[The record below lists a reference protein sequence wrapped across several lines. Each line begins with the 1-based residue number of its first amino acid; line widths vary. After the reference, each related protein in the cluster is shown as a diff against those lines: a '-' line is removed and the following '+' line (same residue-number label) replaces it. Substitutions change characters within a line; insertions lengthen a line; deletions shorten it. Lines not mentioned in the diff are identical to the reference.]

1 MVASQNGCIRG
12 KTTKIQVRSP
22 VFNRLKAALAHPLT
36 RNMSIDDPET
46 TVLRAEIVREKAFLR
61 RIYQTWYRLLI
72 ENIPSGEGQIAEIG
86 SGAGFLKELYPR
98 AITSEVFH
106 SLDVNV
112 VYDATSMPFK
122 AGKLRA
128 LLLVDVLHHI
138 PDPTAFFSEATR
150 CVKSGGRCLMVEPW
164 NTGWSRWVYKRLHH
178 EPFDVSGEWT
188 IPCTGPLSGANGA
201 LPWILF
207 ERDHEIFSRR
217 FPKWRISRITPIMP
231 LVYLLSG
238 GVSLRSIFP
247 AWTYPFIRRAE
258 TSFGLEE
265 KAAMFALI
273 ILDRI

>member
-1 MVASQNGCIRG
+1 MATSQDGCICS
-12 KTTKIQVRSP
+12 TATKIQVRCL

-36 RNMSIDDPET
+36 RDLSIDDPET
-46 TVLRAEIVREKAFLR
+46 TDLRAEIIREKAFLR

-72 ENIPSGEGQIAEIG
+72 ENIPAGEGQVAEIG
-86 SGAGFLKELYPR
+86 SGAGFLKELYST
-98 AITSEVFH
+98 AITSEVFY
-106 SLDVNV
+106 SVNIDI
-112 VYDATSMPFK
+112 VYNAISMPFK
-122 AGKLRA
+122 AESLRS

-138 PDPTAFFSEATR
+138 PDPGAFFSEAMR

-164 NTGWSRWVYKRLHH
+164 NTGWSRLIYSHLHH
-178 EPFDVSGEWT
+178 ESFDVNGEWI
-188 IPCTGPLSGANGA
+188 IPITGPLSGANGA

-207 ERDHEIFSRR
+207 ERDQKIFSRR
-217 FPKWRISRITPIMP
+217 FPEWRISGITPMMP

-247 AWTYPFIRRAE
+247 DWTYPLFRRGE
-258 TSFGLEE
+258 TSFGFEK

>member
-1 MVASQNGCIRG
+1 MATSQDGCICS
-12 KTTKIQVRSP
+12 TATKIQVRRL

-36 RNMSIDDPET
+36 RDLSIDDPET
-46 TVLRAEIVREKAFLR
+46 TDLRAEIIREKAFLR

-72 ENIPSGEGQIAEIG
+72 ENIPAGEGQVAEIG
-86 SGAGFLKELYPR
+86 SGAGFLKELYST
-98 AITSEVFH
+98 AITSEVFY
-106 SLDVNV
+106 SVNIDI
-112 VYDATSMPFK
+112 VYNAISMPFK
-122 AGKLRA
+122 AESLRA

-138 PDPTAFFSEATR
+138 PDPGAFFSEAMR

-164 NTGWSRWVYKRLHH
+164 NTGWSRLIYNHLHH
-178 EPFDVSGEWT
+178 ESFDVNGEWI
-188 IPCTGPLSGANGA
+188 IPTTGPLSGANGA

-207 ERDHEIFSRR
+207 ERDQKIFSRR
-217 FPKWRISRITPIMP
+217 FPEWRISGITPMMP

-247 AWTYPFIRRAE
+247 DWTYPLFRRGE
-258 TSFGLEE
+258 TTFGFEK